1 MSTCSSPSWAW
12 GPPAEAPA
20 LSAPPLFHVV
30 IGFRAEEGLY
40 TLSFH
45 NCYNLMPGGEQPFNI
60 TVMIQEK
67 NPEGFL
73 SAVEMPFFKLYMVM
87 STCFLAAD
95 IYWVSVLCK
104 NTYTVFR
111 IHWLMAALVLTKSI
125 SLLLHS
131 AEGRPPPPQHR
142 LDRL

>member
-1 MSTCSSPSWAW
+1 MSVSTCSSPSWAW

-60 TVMIQEK
+60 TV
-67 NPEGFL
+67 
-73 SAVEMPFFKLYMVM
+73 SAGVGGSPRTTILPG
-87 STCFLAAD
+87 AD
-95 IYWVSVLCK
+95 
-104 NTYTVFR
+104 T
-111 IHWLMAALVLTKSI
+111 
-125 SLLLHS
+125 
-131 AEGRPPPPQHR
+131 
-142 LDRL
+142 